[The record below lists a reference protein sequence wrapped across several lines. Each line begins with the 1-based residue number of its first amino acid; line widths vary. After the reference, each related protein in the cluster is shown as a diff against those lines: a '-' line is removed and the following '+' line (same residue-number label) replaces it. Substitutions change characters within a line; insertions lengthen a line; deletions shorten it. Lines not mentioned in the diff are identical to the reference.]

1 MAKKKRKK
9 KSKAA
14 VYFEYLLLRTL
25 CAVINACPYAV
36 VCMLARIAA
45 RFAFSVLR
53 INRKRTIERISGVF
67 PDKSRKEVKR
77 IALMSMQ
84 NIFLTAVEMQ
94 RAPRLD
100 EKWIERHVK
109 DVHVYAQRLKELVD
123 EGKGVVIMVP
133 HSGNWYMAAWAM
145 ASCGVPL
152 FAIAARQRNPY
163 VYAWMQRQYGE
174 RLEVLERGSAGTMR
188 EILSRLRKGKAFAI
202 LPDLRVAYR
211 DTEVPFLNGT
221 ANVSH
226 GGALFA
232 VSAGCPIV
240 VALMRRVDGKHEF
253 DHLATLRP
261 NPDAPD
267 RKEEA
272 RRLTREVMSLL
283 DGAIQK
289 TPEHWFWYNKR
300 WILEPAKR

>member
-1 MAKKKRKK
+1 MAK
-9 KSKAA
+9 KSKASA
-14 VYFEYLLLRTL
+14 WFEYAMLRTA
-25 CAVINACPYAV
+25 CAVMNACPYAV
-36 VCMLARIAA
+36 VCVLAKAAA

-53 INRKRTIERISGVF
+53 INRRRTLERIAGVF
-67 PDKSRKEVKR
+67 PDKSPAEVRR
-77 IALMSMQ
+77 IALGSLQ

-94 RAPRLD
+94 RAHRLD
-100 EKWIERHVK
+100 AKWIERHVK
-109 DVHVYAQRLKELVD
+109 DVHMYADRLKALVA
-123 EGKGVVIMVP
+123 EGRGVVIMVP

-163 VYAWMQRQYGE
+163 VYAWMQRQYGD

-202 LPDLRVAYR
+202 LPDLRVPYV

-232 VSAGCPIV
+232 VSAGCPVV
-240 VALMRRVDGKHEF
+240 VAVMRRSGGKHEF

-272 RRLTREVMSLL
+272 RRITREAMSLI
-283 DGAIQK
+283 DAAIRK

-300 WILEPAKR
+300 WILQPAKR

>member
-1 MAKKKRKK
+1 MARK
-9 KSKAA
+9 SNAS
-14 VYFEYLLLRTL
+14 VYFEYMLLR
-25 CAVINACPYAV
+25 AVCLVIGACPYWL
-36 VCMLARIAA
+36 VCVLAKSAA
-45 RFAFSVLR
+45 RLVFSVLR
-53 INRKRTIERISGVF
+53 INRKRTLERIAGVF
-67 PDKSRKEVKR
+67 PEKSSGEVKR

-84 NIFLTAVEMQ
+84 NLFLTAVEMQ
-94 RAPRLD
+94 RADKLD
-100 EKWIERHVK
+100 KKWIERYVK
-109 DVHVYAQRLKELVD
+109 DVQVYAARLKEIVD

-145 ASCGVPL
+145 ASFGVPL
-152 FAIAARQRNPY
+152 FAIAAKQRNPY
-163 VYAWMQRQYGE
+163 VYAWMKRQYGE

-202 LPDLRVAYR
+202 LPDLRVPYR

-240 VALMRRVDGKHEF
+240 VAIMRRSDGKHEF

-283 DGAIQK
+283 DAAIKK

-300 WILEPAKR
+300 WILQPARR

>member
-1 MAKKKRKK
+1 MARKK
-9 KSKAA
+9 KSKSAAFAEYALLRAACALMGAIPYAA
-14 VYFEYLLLRTL
+14 VCL
-25 CAVINACPYAV
+25 
-36 VCMLARIAA
+36 LARLSA
-45 RFAFSVLR
+45 RVAFSVLR
-53 INRKRTIERISGVF
+53 INRRRTLERISSVF
-67 PDKSRKEVKR
+67 PDKDAKEARR
-77 IALMSMQ
+77 IALGSLR

-94 RAPRLD
+94 RAHRLD
-100 EKWIERHVK
+100 RRWIERHVK
-109 DVHVYAQRLKELVD
+109 DAPAYAAKLKEILD

-145 ASCGVPL
+145 AICGVPL

-202 LPDLRVAYR
+202 LPDLRVPYS
-211 DTEVPFLNGT
+211 DTEVPFLNGK

-240 VALMRRVDGKHEF
+240 VAIMRRAKGRHEF
-253 DHLATLRP
+253 EHLATLRP
-261 NPDAPD
+261 DPSAPD

-272 RRLTREVMSLL
+272 RRLTREAMALL
-283 DGAIQK
+283 DAAIQK

-300 WILEPAKR
+300 WILEPARH

>member
-1 MAKKKRKK
+1 MAK

-14 VYFEYLLLRTL
+14 VYFEYILLRTI
-25 CAVINACPYAV
+25 CAVIGACPYCV
-36 VCMLARIAA
+36 VCLLARLAA

-53 INRKRTIERISGVF
+53 INRKRTIDRISGVF
-67 PDKSRKEVKR
+67 PEKSRKEVKR
-77 IALMSMQ
+77 IALLSMQ
-84 NIFLTAVEMQ
+84 NVFLTAVEMQ
-94 RAPRLD
+94 RAHKLD
-100 EKWIERHVK
+100 AKWIEKHVK
-109 DVHVYAQRLKELVD
+109 DVHVYAARLKELVD
-123 EGKGVVIMVP
+123 EGKGVVVMVP

-163 VYAWMQRQYGE
+163 VYAWMKRQYGE

-202 LPDLRVAYR
+202 LPDLRVPNR

-240 VALMRRVDGKHEF
+240 VAIMRRVNGKHEF

-261 NPDAPD
+261 NPNAPD

-272 RRLTREVMSLL
+272 RRLTREAMALL
-283 DGAIQK
+283 DSAIQK

-300 WILEPAKR
+300 WILEPARH

>member
-1 MAKKKRKK
+1 MAK

-14 VYFEYLLLRTL
+14 VYFEYVLLRTL
-25 CAVINACPYAV
+25 CAVMNACPYCV
-36 VCMLARIAA
+36 VCLLARLAA
-45 RFAFSVLR
+45 RLSFSLLR
-53 INRKRTIERISGVF
+53 LNRKRTIERISGVF
-67 PDKSRKEVKR
+67 PDKSPREVKR
-77 IALMSMQ
+77 IALGSLQ
-84 NIFLTAVEMQ
+84 NLFLTAVEMQ
-94 RAPRLD
+94 RAHRLD
-100 EKWIERHVK
+100 RKWIERHVK
-109 DVHVYAQRLKELVD
+109 DVQGYASRLKSIVD

-145 ASCGVPL
+145 ASFGVPL

-202 LPDLRVAYR
+202 LPDLRVPYV

-221 ANVSH
+221 ANISH

-240 VALMRRVDGKHEF
+240 VAIMRRVNGKHEF

-272 RRLTREVMSLL
+272 RRLTREVMALL
-283 DGAIQK
+283 DAAIQK

-300 WILEPAKR
+300 WILQPARHA